1 VKDEQKKV
9 AEAGS
14 PQQGTPEAKKS
25 SASETGK
32 ATASFICTKDQ
43 AVHRLVVETPTA
55 DPAVACKAYYFT
67 EKDSSIR
74 GSASDSKACDAP
86 VFSAVAEHV
95 KENWNC
101 VGN

>member
-1 VKDEQKKV
+1 M
-9 AEAGS
+9 AEAG
-14 PQQGTPEAKKS
+14 PVQQGTVDPKKS
-25 SASETGK
+25 YAAETGK
-32 ATASFICTKDQ
+32 ATASFICTKDK
-43 AVHRLVVETPTA
+43 AVHRLVVEAPTA

-95 KENWNC
+95 KENWDC